1 MRNKILVQKN
11 YEKLTRFVYENLS
24 WGPLFREKDGSRI
37 ANTDNDSS
45 EYIKISLKKMN
56 IRLSQLKNMN
66 VFNIGT
72 GRESRFFASKNA
84 NVTHVD
90 ISKENVQSL
99 NKWAKINGKNI
110 KSISG
115 NIEKINLGENK
126 FDIIFLAG
134 IYQHLLNPAYCLS
147 KFIKALK
154 INGKMYMGFYRSGE
168 FKYFIVDAIRYILG
182 SINDLKKLKKTSKK
196 VQIYNSIIHSF
207 GNKNNYQN
215 SRVLDDFFVPRKHN
229 FHPKDIIHD
238 IKILGGAI
246 LHFDNDFRK
255 YNHETKKYFS
265 ISGDRIYITKKISKN
280 ISLIDVKNYLKTI
293 NGKDQIFDVKYK
305 EKIINE
311 NIKLI
316 KKIKKKYVKN
326 QDLKVLISLSMYQ
339 FTRPFSQEES
349 QIYQETLRNG
359 RHKTLNKF
367 LKNCI
372 NLI

>member
-1 MRNKILVQKN
+1 MINLTQKK
-11 YEKLTRFVYENLS
+11 YEKLTRYVYENLS
-24 WGPLFREKDGSRI
+24 WGPLFRKNDGSKI
-37 ANTDNDSS
+37 INTDNNSS
-45 EYIKISLKKMN
+45 AYIKASLKKMN
-56 IRLSQLKNMN
+56 VSLSQLKNMT

-84 NVTHVD
+84 KVTHVD

-99 NKWAKINGKNI
+99 NKWAKINGKNV

-115 NIEKINLGENK
+115 NIEKIDLGENK

-147 KFIKALK
+147 KFINALK

-168 FKYFIVDAIRYILG
+168 FKYFIVHAVRYILG
-182 SINDLKKLKKTSKK
+182 SRNNLKNLKKISKQ
-196 VQIYNSIIHSF
+196 VHIYNSIIHTL

-238 IKILGGAI
+238 IKILGGTI
-246 LHFDNDFRK
+246 SYFDNDFRN
-255 YNHETKKYFS
+255 YNHETRKYFS
-265 ISGDRIYITKKISKN
+265 VGGDRIYITKKTKKN
-280 ISLIDVKNYLKTI
+280 VRLNNIKKNLKTI
-293 NGKDQIFDVKYK
+293 NGKDQILNVKYK

-311 NIKLI
+311 NIRLI
-316 KKIKKKYVKN
+316 KKIKKKLIKN
-326 QDLKVLISLSMYQ
+326 NDLKILISLSMYQ
-339 FTRPFSQEES
+339 FTRPFNQDES
-349 QIYQETLRNG
+349 QIYQETLRKG
-359 RHKTLNKF
+359 RHKTLNNF

-372 NLI
+372 SLI

>member
-182 SINDLKKLKKTSKK
+182 SRDDLKKLKNTSKK

-207 GNKNNYQN
+207 GDKNNYQN

-316 KKIKKKYVKN
+316 KKIKKKFVKN

-339 FTRPFSQEES
+339 FTRPFSQKES

-367 LKNCI
+367 LKSCI

>member
-1 MRNKILVQKN
+1 
-11 YEKLTRFVYENLS
+11 
-24 WGPLFREKDGSRI
+24 
-37 ANTDNDSS
+37 
-45 EYIKISLKKMN
+45 
-56 IRLSQLKNMN
+56 
-66 VFNIGT
+66 
-72 GRESRFFASKNA
+72 
-84 NVTHVD
+84 
-90 ISKENVQSL
+90 
-99 NKWAKINGKNI
+99 
-110 KSISG
+110 
-115 NIEKINLGENK
+115 
-126 FDIIFLAG
+126 
-134 IYQHLLNPAYCLS
+134 
-147 KFIKALK
+147 
-154 INGKMYMGFYRSGE
+154 MYMGFYRSGE